1 VPKNRQNAT
10 GKILPNKHRAK
21 PAKHG
26 NASLNA
32 VTAINVGLKSI
43 VMMSKQKSNPILR

>member
-1 VPKNRQNAT
+1 MPKNRQNAT
-10 GKILPNKHRAK
+10 GKILPNQNRAK

-32 VTAINVGLKSI
+32 AMVINVGLKSI
-43 VMMSKQKSNPILR
+43 VMMNKQKNNHISR